1 MLQDTP
7 DLTSFIMDAEIVAID
22 PMSGELKSFQELS
35 NRARKDVNIKDIR
48 VAVCIYAFDLMLL
61 NAEVRQPVDFFMIV
75 FLIIGQPLLG
85 HSFRERRNLLRERF
99 RPLRRTN
106 SEGMVAQFDFVESC
120 ESTDGRS
127 TVEDFLVKAIGNKCE
142 GLMFKVV
149 H

>member
-61 NAEVRQPVDFFMIV
+61 NAEVRQPVNVFMIV
-75 FLIIGQPLLG
+75 L
-85 HSFRERRNLLRERF
+85 NN
-99 RPLRRTN
+99 RT
-106 SEGMVAQFDFVESC
+106 AF
-120 ESTDGRS
+120 TW
-127 TVEDFLVKAIGNKCE
+127 T
-142 GLMFKVV
+142 
-149 H
+149 